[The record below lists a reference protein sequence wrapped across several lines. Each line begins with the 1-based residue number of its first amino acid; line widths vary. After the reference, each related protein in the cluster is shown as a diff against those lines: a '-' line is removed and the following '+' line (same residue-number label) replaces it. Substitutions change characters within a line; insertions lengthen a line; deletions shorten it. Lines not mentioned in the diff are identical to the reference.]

1 MAENIDPTEEAR
13 LAALSL
19 YKIMDTASE
28 QFYDDITKVAAY
40 IADTPIAL
48 ITMVDK
54 DRQWFKS
61 RVGLDA
67 TETPR
72 EYSFCAHAIKT
83 PRVPF
88 LVRDA
93 QKDER
98 FSSNPYVT
106 GDPNVRFYFGYPL
119 LVDDKNALGS
129 LCVIDSKP
137 RELELKQVDALAA
150 LARQVVMML
159 NIRKDVAALGDL
171 IQKFP
176 ASKPESARRMDEVD
190 RLTLDLQNILFK
202 KQTTAQ
208 KI

>member
-19 YKIMDTASE
+19 YKILDTAGE
-28 QFYDDITKVAAY
+28 QFYDDMTKVAAY
-40 IADTPIAL
+40 IADTPMAL
-48 ITMVDK
+48 ITIVDR

-61 RVGLDA
+61 RIGLEA

-98 FSSNPYVT
+98 FSNNPYVT

-119 LVDDKNALGS
+119 LVDEKNALGS
-129 LCVIDSKP
+129 LCVLDTKP

-150 LARQVVMML
+150 LSRQVVTML
-159 NIRKDVAALGDL
+159 NIRKDVAALGDI

-208 KI
+208 KS

>member
-1 MAENIDPTEEAR
+1 MAENIDPAEEAR

-19 YKIMDTASE
+19 YKILDTAGE
-28 QFYDDITKVAAY
+28 QFYDDMTKVAAY
-40 IADTPIAL
+40 IADTPMAL
-48 ITMVDK
+48 ITIVDR

-61 RVGLDA
+61 RIGLEA

-98 FSSNPYVT
+98 FSNNPYVT

-119 LVDDKNALGS
+119 LVDEKNALGS
-129 LCVIDSKP
+129 LCVLDTKP

-150 LARQVVMML
+150 LSRQVVTML
-159 NIRKDVAALGDL
+159 NIRKDVAALGDI

-176 ASKPESARRMDEVD
+176 ASKPESARRMDEID

-208 KI
+208 KS

>member
-1 MAENIDPTEEAR
+1 MTDAAEEAR

-19 YKIMDTASE
+19 YKILDTAEE
-28 QFYDDITKVAAY
+28 QFYDDITKLAAY
-40 IADTPIAL
+40 IADTPMAL
-48 ITMVDK
+48 ITMVDR

-61 RVGLDA
+61 KVGLDA

-93 QKDER
+93 KQDER

-106 GDPNVRFYFGYPL
+106 GEPNVRFYFGYPL

-129 LCVIDSKP
+129 LCVVDNKP
-137 RELELKQVDALAA
+137 RELDLKQVDALAA
-150 LARQVVMML
+150 LSRQVITML
-159 NIRKDVAALGDL
+159 NIRKDVMALGAL
-171 IQKFP
+171 IEQFP
-176 ASKPESARRMDEVD
+176 AQKPGSDKRMDEVD
-190 RLTLDLQNILFK
+190 RLTADLQNILFK
-202 KQTTAQ
+202 KQTTQ
-208 KI
+208 KNS

>member
-83 PRVPF
+83 PRTPF

-93 QKDER
+93 KQDER
-98 FSSNPYVT
+98 FSNNPYVT

-159 NIRKDVAALGDL
+159 NIRKDVAALGAL

-208 KI
+208 KN

>member
-1 MAENIDPTEEAR
+1 MTDAAEEAR

-19 YKIMDTASE
+19 YKILDTAEE

-40 IADTPIAL
+40 IADTPMAL

-61 RVGLDA
+61 RVGMDA

-98 FSSNPYVT
+98 FSTNPYVT

-129 LCVIDSKP
+129 LCVIDNKP
-137 RELELKQVDALAA
+137 RELDLKQVDALAA
-150 LARQVVMML
+150 LSRQVVTML
-159 NIRKDVAALGDL
+159 QIRKDVMQLGAL
-171 IQKFP
+171 IEKFP
-176 ASKPESARRMDEVD
+176 ATEKASDQRMSEVD
-190 RLTLDLQNILFK
+190 RLTQELQDILFK
-202 KQTTAQ
+202 KQVTA
-208 KI
+208 KKN

>member
-19 YKIMDTASE
+19 YKILDTAGE
-28 QFYDDITKVAAY
+28 QFYDDMTKVAAY
-40 IADTPIAL
+40 IADTPMAL
-48 ITMVDK
+48 ITIVDR

-61 RVGLDA
+61 RIGLEA
-67 TETPR
+67 SETPR

-98 FSSNPYVT
+98 FSNNPYVT

-119 LVDDKNALGS
+119 LVDEKNALGS
-129 LCVIDSKP
+129 LCVLDTKP

-150 LARQVVMML
+150 LSRQVVTML
-159 NIRKDVAALGDL
+159 NIRKDVAALGDI

-208 KI
+208 KS